1 MSSNL
6 VQKLQEI
13 ATPIVER
20 NNAYVVDLIIRGER
34 SSKVVELYV
43 DSDTGIKIEEC
54 ITISREFS
62 GVLDEADVISGRY
75 RIDVSSPDLMKPLKM
90 HRQYKKN
97 IGRVCKVARKENNV
111 TVIQEGILKE
121 VTENAI
127 MLSKSGKTFDIAFSD
142 IVETYIVPRMK

>member
-13 ATPIVER
+13 VTPIVES

-34 SSKVVELYV
+34 SSKVVELYI
-43 DSDTGIKIEEC
+43 DSDLGITIEEC
-54 ITISREFS
+54 IKISREFS
-62 GVLDEADVISGRY
+62 GILDEADVISGRY